1 MAWIK
6 FSRAIANNPRYDR
19 KISADANL
27 VGNQGACAQKKFTE
41 ETIKFIRRDRDLWF
55 FRLPYWEFGKKLGD
69 PDSGVIGDIIQAAR
83 KGGRKAVRYDMDE
96 TVEVYSIVKDP
107 GETINLPDE
116 KPELAEESYELFEKH
131 KASDT

>member
-1 MAWIK
+1 M
-6 FSRAIANNPRYDR
+6 
-19 KISADANL
+19 
-27 VGNQGACAQKKFTE
+27 
-41 ETIKFIRRDRDLWF
+41 WF

-69 PDSGVIGDIIQAAR
+69 PDFGVVGDIIQAAR

-96 TVEVYSIVKDP
+96 TVEVYGIVKDP